1 VIIYDYGDGIPQR
14 EGSKDG
20 TSAWRLASQCTDLA
34 LGNSFDDFLQG
45 VHQVL
50 LVTLVTLFRLSSTSL
65 SPHPFLDNFIYTFSF
80 FLCRSHRLIK
90 IDW

>member
-1 VIIYDYGDGIPQR
+1 VKYYNLPIHIYIWGTTWGVFVIIYDYGDEIPQR
-14 EGSKDG
+14 EGSKNG

-50 LVTLVTLFRLSSTSL
+50 LVTLVTLF
-65 SPHPFLDNFIYTFSF
+65 PVQV
-80 FLCRSHRLIK
+80 
-90 IDW
+90 